1 MFSLTRFFTMVLK
14 TGANNVFMLA
24 TTPVRLRDGNKFPLV
39 THPRNGRAGI
49 PIPQSDYFPLH

>member
-1 MFSLTRFFTMVLK
+1 MVLK

-39 THPRNGRAGI
+39 THPGNGRAGI